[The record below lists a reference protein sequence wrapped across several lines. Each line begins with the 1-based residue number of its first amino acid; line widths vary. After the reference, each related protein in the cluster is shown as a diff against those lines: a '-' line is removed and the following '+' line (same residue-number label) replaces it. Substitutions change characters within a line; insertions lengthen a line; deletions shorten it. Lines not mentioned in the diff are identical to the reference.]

1 MPRRNRGSKSG
12 GNAPRRNRG
21 NPTSNSQ
28 KQRVQI
34 DGVVTLVPTNSGGGN
49 SQKSASDRLD
59 AKARRLHALSPAMGA
74 TMGFA
79 PFGMASYPGR
89 NQKQNT
95 TPARNMTPAQRAR
108 KIKFIE
114 RTRSKYGKLVPYLE
128 KEYLRLT
135 QPDSLAQVGSDVT
148 SGVIADDVAKT
159 VATDAAEA
167 VISSV

>member
-34 DGVVTLVPTNSGGGN
+34 DGVVTLVPTNGGGGN
-49 SQKSASDRLD
+49 QKRGETSM
-59 AKARRLHALSPAMGA
+59 ARMKRYQAISPAFA
-74 TMGFA
+74 AANFGFA
-79 PFGMASYPGR
+79 PMAGPSAPSR
-89 NQKQNT
+89 NQNA